1 MASVT
6 VRTLAAK
13 KRAGEP
19 IVALT
24 AYDAATAMLEQKAGV
39 DLILVGD
46 SMNMAVLG
54 EETTLTVDLEVML
67 AHTRAVS
74 RGAPRTLVVGDMPFG
89 SYEESDA
96 QAVGNAVRF
105 LAEGAAH
112 AVKLEGGNR
121 MALSRA
127 GAIVEAGIPV
137 MGHLG
142 LLPQSLRLTGG
153 YRVVRADGLQRLQ
166 AEAAALEDAG
176 VFSIVLESVQED
188 VAAQVTAG
196 CTVPTIGIGAGRGV
210 DGQILVVN
218 DMLGLTPGFS
228 PRFLK
233 RYADLAPVIEEAVR
247 RYAGEVR
254 EGVFPGDEHVYGAK
268 EEN

>member
-1 MASVT
+1 MRSVS
-6 VRTLAAK
+6 VRRLAAK

-24 AYDAATAMLEQKAGV
+24 AYDFTMAMLEQQAGV

-54 EETTLTVDLEVML
+54 EENTLTANMEVML

-74 RGAPRTLVVGDMPFG
+74 RGAPKTVVVGDMPFG
-89 SYEESDA
+89 SYETSDS
-96 QAVGNAVRF
+96 QAVANAVRF
-105 LAEGAAH
+105 LAEGGAH
-112 AVKLEGGNR
+112 AVKLEGGNS
-121 MALSRA
+121 MARSRIE
-127 GAIVEAGIPV
+127 AIVQAGIPV

-142 LLPQSLRLTGG
+142 LLPQSLRQSG
-153 YRVVRADGLQRLQ
+153 YSVVRREGLDRLLE
-166 AEAAALEDAG
+166 EAAALEDAG

-188 VAAQVTAG
+188 VAAEVTEG
-196 CTVPTIGIGAGRGV
+196 CRVPTIGIGAGRGV

-218 DMLGLTPGFS
+218 DILGLTPGFS

-233 RYADLAPVIEEAVR
+233 RYADLAPAIEGALK
-247 RYAGEVR
+247 RYAEEVR
-254 EGVFPGDEHVYGAK
+254 GGGFPGEEHVYGSK

>member
-1 MASVT
+1 MRSVS
-6 VRTLAAK
+6 VRRLEAK

-24 AYDAATAMLEQKAGV
+24 AYDATTAMLQQRAGV

-54 EETTLTVDLEVML
+54 EETTLTASIEVML

-74 RGAPRTLVVGDMPFG
+74 RGASETIVVGDMPFG
-89 SYEESDA
+89 TYEESDA

-105 LAEGAAH
+105 LAEGGAH
-112 AVKLEGGNR
+112 AVKLEGGNS
-121 MALSRA
+121 MARSRIR
-127 GAIVEAGIPV
+127 AIVDAGIPV

-142 LLPQSLRLTGG
+142 LLPQSLRQSG
-153 YRVVRADGLQRLQ
+153 YRVVRRAGLGRLLE
-166 AEAAALEDAG
+166 EAGALEGAG
-176 VFSIVLESVQED
+176 VFSIVLESVEED
-188 VAAQVTAG
+188 VAAEVTEA
-196 CTVPTIGIGAGRGV
+196 CRVPTIGIGAGRHV

-218 DMLGLTPGFS
+218 DMLGLTPGFN

-233 RYADLAPVIEEAVR
+233 RYEDLAPRVERALR
-247 RYAGEVR
+247 RYAEEVR
-254 EGVFPGDEHVYGAK
+254 AGEFPGEEHAYVSK